1 MIRKSEETSG
11 QDRIYVLSIVAGGI
25 KHHLIF
31 RHERGMVALDFQHE
45 RGFRTFRRFIDVH
58 MSKGDSV
65 VGVSLGGRGVVI
77 AF

>member
-1 MIRKSEETSG
+1 
-11 QDRIYVLSIVAGGI
+11 
-25 KHHLIF
+25 
-31 RHERGMVALDFQHE
+31 MVALDFQHE